1 MYTIYYDDIAI
12 SASENPHFAMS
23 AATLT
28 QKINSADSFSFTL
41 PSVHPFRDLPQP
53 RQGIVRI
60 KNNGKTI
67 FVGDVV
73 EIKTEFDNS
82 RTFECQ
88 GCLAWLNDICNI
100 RVTAQST
107 VSQSFAAR
115 MSRYNS
121 LCSEKRKIQ
130 AGQCTNKPTSSVRIF
145 DGDSFTTIFDYFA
158 RLISSKGGIMLPRY
172 ETDGIYLDY
181 IEAKDNESKQQIVF
195 GKNLL
200 NLDNFISASST
211 ATAIYPTGKD
221 GITISDVTTGGVSYV
236 TNQALYNKLGMI
248 AVPMQFEAETPSE
261 LLAQAK
267 NTLNLL
273 AVLNKSIELT
283 AFDLSLVNADVD
295 TIEIGDNVQV
305 VSAPH
310 GLNAK
315 MVCTA
320 KTMDFINPEQSS
332 VTLGKAQQSMS
343 EIVSMNQ
350 SAGSVDVAG
359 NRQPFTLTGNGITG
373 LSYTAYYY
381 PLLNICFVRAYF
393 KLSAELAA
401 ATPMQ
406 VLTIPENYRPGY
418 AHAMS
423 GYCAAGALSARVSSG
438 NGVQIR
444 CPAKIATTQD
454 IYVTGFWFV

>member
-1 MYTIYYDDIAI
+1 
-12 SASENPHFAMS
+12 
-23 AATLT
+23 
-28 QKINSADSFSFTL
+28 
-41 PSVHPFRDLPQP
+41 
-53 RQGIVRI
+53 
-60 KNNGKTI
+60 
-67 FVGDVV
+67 
-73 EIKTEFDNS
+73 
-82 RTFECQ
+82 
-88 GCLAWLNDICNI
+88 
-100 RVTAQST
+100 
-107 VSQSFAAR
+107 
-115 MSRYNS
+115 
-121 LCSEKRKIQ
+121 
-130 AGQCTNKPTSSVRIF
+130 
-145 DGDSFTTIFDYFA
+145 
-158 RLISSKGGIMLPRY
+158 MLPRY

-221 GITISDVTTGGVSYV
+221 GITISDVTAGGVSYV

-359 NRQPFTLTGNGITG
+359 NRQSFTLTGNGITG
-373 LSYTAYYY
+373 LNYTAYYY
-381 PLLNICFVRAYF
+381 PLLNLCFVRAYF

-401 ATPMQ
+401 ATPLQ

-418 AHAMS
+418 MHAMS
-423 GYCAAGALSARVSSG
+423 GYCAAGAPSARVSSG

-444 CPAKIATTQD
+444 CPASKVATTQD

>member
-1 MYTIYYDDIAI
+1 M
-12 SASENPHFAMS
+12 
-23 AATLT
+23 
-28 QKINSADSFSFTL
+28 
-41 PSVHPFRDLPQP
+41 
-53 RQGIVRI
+53 
-60 KNNGKTI
+60 
-67 FVGDVV
+67 
-73 EIKTEFDNS
+73 
-82 RTFECQ
+82 
-88 GCLAWLNDICNI
+88 
-100 RVTAQST
+100 
-107 VSQSFAAR
+107 
-115 MSRYNS
+115 
-121 LCSEKRKIQ
+121 
-130 AGQCTNKPTSSVRIF
+130 
-145 DGDSFTTIFDYFA
+145 
-158 RLISSKGGIMLPRY
+158 
-172 ETDGIYLDY
+172 
-181 IEAKDNESKQQIVF
+181 
-195 GKNLL
+195 
-200 NLDNFISASST
+200 
-211 ATAIYPTGKD
+211 
-221 GITISDVTTGGVSYV
+221 SYV

-248 AVPMQFEAETPSE
+248 AVPMQFEAETASE

-359 NRQPFTLTGNGITG
+359 NRQSFTLTGNGITG
-373 LSYTAYYY
+373 LKYTAYHY
-381 PLLNICFVRAYF
+381 PFLNLCFVRAYF

-401 ATPMQ
+401 ATPLQ

-418 AHAMS
+418 MHAMS

-444 CPAKIATTQD
+444 CPASKVETTQD